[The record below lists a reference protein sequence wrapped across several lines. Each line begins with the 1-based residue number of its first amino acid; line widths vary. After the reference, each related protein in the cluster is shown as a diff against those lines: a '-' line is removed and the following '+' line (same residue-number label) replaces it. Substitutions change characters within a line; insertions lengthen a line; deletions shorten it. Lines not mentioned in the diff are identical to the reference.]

1 MLFTFEVFVNEIICL
16 LKLNPAIFGFKTKV
30 KNIGNIDRGCLISVK
45 LVLQQCLVYCQCY
58 FIYIV
63 LLEFISFGYFCIP
76 MVNKDLNKK
85 KKMIQGNVIRGT
97 VRRRNVRSGIVRS
110 GNCPLNKCLRGT
122 VRRGKVRRG
131 NVRRGNVRRG
141 TVLEPLN
148 QGKTADL
155 TVTFLIKREAVTC
168 EFLAKK
174 RHLYID
180 VAF

>member
-85 KKMIQGNVIRGT
+85 KKNDSGKCHSGNCSSEKCPFGDCPFGELSVEQM
-97 VRRRNVRSGIVRS
+97 SS
-110 GNCPLNKCLRGT
+110 GNCPSGKSPSWKCPSEKCPSGNCPRTLELGENCRLDSHVSYKTRGC
-122 VRRGKVRRG
+122 
-131 NVRRGNVRRG
+131 
-141 TVLEPLN
+141 
-148 QGKTADL
+148 DL
-155 TVTFLIKREAVTC
+155 
-168 EFLAKK
+168 
-174 RHLYID
+174 
-180 VAF
+180 